1 MNFDVYEVA
10 ILKMLVLQKIEMP
23 QYEDV
28 NAFLNTILAK
38 LENFEEVTQ

>member
-1 MNFDVYEVA
+1 
-10 ILKMLVLQKIEMP
+10 MP

-38 LENFEEVTQ
+38 LENFEEVTQWAD